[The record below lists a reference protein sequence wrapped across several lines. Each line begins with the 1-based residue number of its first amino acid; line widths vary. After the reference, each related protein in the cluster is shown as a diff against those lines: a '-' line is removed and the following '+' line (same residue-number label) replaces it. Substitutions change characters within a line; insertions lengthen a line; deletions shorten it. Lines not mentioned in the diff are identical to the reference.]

1 MATLK
6 DIADICNVNIS
17 TVSRALAGKR
27 TVNPKTRD
35 YIRKVADQ
43 LKYTPNLPAR
53 ALAGGTTKTI
63 GLIVLEVD
71 SNYYAKIIKSVEQA
85 FHQHGYVLI
94 VGIGN
99 YEYQKELDCLKA
111 FNSRHVDGI
120 IMVGPFSEEFN
131 ANLSNL
137 KELFSHPSVIV
148 QAKTKCGFATHIT
161 MDDRAGI
168 LAAVGHLAELGHKR
182 LGYISERGS
191 KTRRITGFTEAL
203 AAYGLPYYE
212 EYVKI
217 GSDRF
222 EAGGYQAMNEMLNQA
237 SRPTAVFFSCDN
249 IALGATKAIYEHG
262 LSIPRDISLVG
273 YDGVK
278 EAAYL
283 PAALT
288 TVVQPVAEMSRIAVE
303 QIVSQIESNDRTTN
317 LCLSVQ
323 PQLVVRESSAPP
335 PGKEFI

>member
-17 TVSRALAGKR
+17 TVSRALAGKS

-35 YIRKVADQ
+35 NIRNVAEQ

-71 SNYYAKIIKSVEQA
+71 SNYYAKIIKSVEQEL
-85 FHQHGYVLI
+85 HNHGYVLI

-99 YEYQKELDCLKA
+99 FEYQKELDCLKA

-131 ANLSNL
+131 TNLPNMREMFL
-137 KELFSHPSVIV
+137 QPSVIV
-148 QAKTKCGFATHIT
+148 QANTQCDFATHIT
-161 MDDRAGI
+161 MDDRTGI
-168 LAAVGHLAELGHKR
+168 FAAVKHLIDLGHKR
-182 LGYISERGS
+182 LGYISERNS
-191 KTRRITGFTEAL
+191 KTRRINGFTEAL
-203 AAYGLPYYE
+203 TAYGLEYIP

-217 GSDRF
+217 GKGRF
-222 EAGGYQAMNEMLNQA
+222 ETGGYEAMNEMLDQGT
-237 SRPTAVFFSCDN
+237 RPTAVFFSCDN

-288 TVVQPVAEMSRIAVE
+288 TVVQPVAEMSRLAVQ
-303 QIVSQIESNDRTTN
+303 QIVSQIESNDRTAN
-317 LCLSVQ
+317 LRLSVQ

-335 PGKEFI
+335 AEA